1 MGNEGMG
8 NGRLNYTNAFDAALL
23 YCKGELHNIDLE
35 TGFGNMS

>member
-1 MGNEGMG
+1 MG
-8 NGRLNYTNAFDAALL
+8 NGRLHYTNYTNAFDATLL